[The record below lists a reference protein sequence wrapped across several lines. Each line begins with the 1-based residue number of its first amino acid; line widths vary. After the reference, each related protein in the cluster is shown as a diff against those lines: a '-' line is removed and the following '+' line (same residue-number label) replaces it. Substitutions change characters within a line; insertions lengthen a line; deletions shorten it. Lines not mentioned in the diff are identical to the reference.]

1 MLLVI
6 GTIRVSPDAVAAMRP
21 VMEELAAATRQEDG
35 CIEYGCAEDLLD
47 PGLIHVKEIWRDQA
61 ALDRHRETPHTA
73 KARESMGGLSVL
85 GGGLQI
91 VDFEDFRAF

>member
-6 GTIRVSPDAVAAMRP
+6 GTIRVSPDSVAGMRP
-21 VMEELAAATRQEDG
+21 VMEELAGATRQEDG

-47 PGLIHVKEIWRDQA
+47 PGLIHVKEIWRDQP

-73 KARESMGGLSVL
+73 KAREAMGGLKVL

-91 VDFEDFRAF
+91 VDFEDFRPF

>member
-1 MLLVI
+1 MLLVV
-6 GTIRVSPDAVAAMRP
+6 GTIRVAPEAVARMRP

-47 PGLIHVKEIWRDQA
+47 PGLIHVKDIWRDQA

-73 KARESMGGLSVL
+73 RARESMGGLNVL
-85 GGGLQI
+85 GGELQI
-91 VDFEDFRAF
+91 VDFEAFRPF

>member
-6 GTIRVSPDAVAAMRP
+6 GTIRVPPESVARMRP

-47 PGLIHVKEIWRDQA
+47 PGLIHVKEIWRDQP
-61 ALDRHRETPHTA
+61 ALDRHRQTPHTA
-73 KARESMGGLSVL
+73 KAREAMGGLNVL
-85 GGGLQI
+85 GGELQI
-91 VDFEDFRAF
+91 AEVEAFRPF

>member
-6 GTIRVSPDAVAAMRP
+6 GTIRVAPEAVARMRP

-47 PGLIHVKEIWRDQA
+47 PGLIHVKEIWRDQV
-61 ALDRHRETPHTA
+61 ALDRHRDTPHTA
-73 KARESMGGLSVL
+73 RAREAMGGLSLL

-91 VDFEDFRAF
+91 CDVEEFRPF

>member
-1 MLLVI
+1 MLLVL
-6 GTIRVSPDAVAAMRP
+6 GTIRVAPDSVAGMRP

-47 PGLIHVKEIWRDQA
+47 PGLIHVKEIWRDQP

-73 KARESMGGLSVL
+73 KAREAMGGLKVL
-85 GGGLQI
+85 GGELQI
-91 VDFEDFRAF
+91 VDFENFRPF